1 MARIEK
7 YNIDNKVT
15 DYDKFIGTDSAG
27 NVTRNYRASSIADYL
42 NNYGKIGVGGQ
53 ISYKF
58 TTNVAP
64 RTWGTLSFASGSGDN
79 TSFSDITSIYAS
91 KYNTSNVEI
100 SDLISYYEG
109 KSVFI
114 FQFDNP
120 NNFAEYTLDA
130 VSVVETDFF
139 DLSLSF
145 VSGNGSILDE
155 KYYGLVL
162 ISTNDNYDKTY
173 THNQSISSDTW
184 VVNHN
189 LKKYPSV
196 LVQDSAGS
204 TVIGEI
210 TYNDENT
217 ITLTFSG
224 AFSGKAHLN

>member
-58 TTNVAP
+58 TTNIAP

-79 TSFSDITSIYAS
+79 TSFSGITSIYAS

-109 KSVFI
+109 KSIFI

-130 VSVVETDFF
+130 ISVIETDFF

-196 LVQDSAGS
+196 VVQDSAGS

-210 TYNDENT
+210 IYNDKNT
-217 ITLTFSG
+217 VTLTFSG
-224 AFSGKAHLN
+224 AFSGKAHFN